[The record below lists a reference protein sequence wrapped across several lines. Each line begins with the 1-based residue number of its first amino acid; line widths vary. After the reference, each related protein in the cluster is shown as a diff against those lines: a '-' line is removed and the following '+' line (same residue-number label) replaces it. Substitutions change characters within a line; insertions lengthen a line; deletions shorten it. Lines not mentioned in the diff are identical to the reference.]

1 MQSSNPVLSRYEK
14 TDSSGKSGFAY
25 DEGVNAY
32 SQAATAGAA
41 GADVNTAFQQV
52 TAGGG
57 ARLTIN
63 DVIVKT
69 AAVFAITVIF
79 AVAGWN
85 LSDSQPWILWVGM
98 LGGLALGLVNAFKKV
113 PSPPLILLYGV
124 FQGLMLGAISNWY
137 NVYAQ
142 GQNYEGIVV
151 QAVIAT
157 MTTFGVMLAL
167 YVTGIVKVTKKF
179 QSVMIV
185 ALVSYM
191 VLGIGSLIWAM
202 FGGGGGWGIYGTGFG
217 LIVAVIGVLIAA
229 FFLMLDFEAISQGI
243 KMGAPERES
252 WRMAFGLLVT
262 LIWLYL
268 EFLRLLAIFSR
279 N

>member
-1 MQSSNPVLSRYEK
+1 MQSNNPVLSRYEK
-14 TDSSGKSGFAY
+14 TDKSGFAY
-25 DEGVNAY
+25 DEGVSAY
-32 SQAATAGAA
+32 TQAAAGGAGAA
-41 GADVNTAFQQV
+41 DLNTSFQQV

-69 AAVFAITVIF
+69 FAVFVITVIF
-79 AVAGWN
+79 AVVGWN
-85 LSDSQPWILWVGM
+85 LADTMPWILWVGM
-98 LGGLALGLVNAFKKV
+98 LGGLALGLVNSFKRV

-137 NVYAQ
+137 DAWAA
-142 GQNYEGIVV
+142 GQSYDGIVL
-151 QAVIAT
+151 QAVVAT

-167 YVTGIVKVTKKF
+167 YLTGIIKVTKKF
-179 QSVMIV
+179 QSIMIV
-185 ALVSYM
+185 ALVSYLL
-191 VLGIGSLIWAM
+191 LGLGNLIWAL
-202 FGGGGGWGIYGTGFG
+202 FGGGGGAGIYGTQFG
-217 LIVAVIGVLIAA
+217 IIVAVLGVLIAA
-229 FFLMLDFEAISQGI
+229 FFLLLDFEAISQGI

-252 WRMAFGLLVT
+252 WRMAFGLMVT

>member
-63 DVIVKT
+63 DVIIKT

-85 LSDSQPWILWVGM
+85 LSNSQPWILWVGM
-98 LGGLALGLVNAFKKV
+98 LGGLALGLVNSFKKV

-137 NVYAQ
+137 NVYAE
-142 GQNYEGIVV
+142 GQNYQGIVV

-179 QSVMIV
+179 QSIMIV
-185 ALVSYM
+185 ALVSYL

-217 LIVAVIGVLIAA
+217 LVVAVIGVLLAA

>member
-1 MQSSNPVLSRYEK
+1 MQSNNPVLSRYEK
-14 TDSSGKSGFAY
+14 TDKSGFAY
-25 DEGVNAY
+25 DEGVSAY
-32 SQAATAGAA
+32 TQAAAGGAGAA
-41 GADVNTAFQQV
+41 DVDAAFQQV

-69 AAVFAITVIF
+69 FAVFAITVVF
-79 AVAGWN
+79 AVVGWN
-85 LSDSQPWILWVGM
+85 TYDTMPWLLMVGL

-113 PSPPLILLYGV
+113 PSPPLILLYGL
-124 FQGLMLGAISNWY
+124 FQGIMLGGVSRWY
-137 NVYAQ
+137 SDYAA
-142 GQNYEGIVV
+142 GNGWNDIVL
-151 QAVIAT
+151 QAVVAT

-167 YVTGIVKVTKKF
+167 YVTGIVKVNKKF
-179 QSVMIV
+179 VSILIV
-185 ALVSYM
+185 AAVSYM
-191 VLGIGSLIWAM
+191 VLGIGSFIWAM
-202 FGGGGGWGIYGTGFG
+202 FGGGEGWGIYGTGFG
-217 LIVAVIGVLIAA
+217 PIVAVVGVLIAA

-243 KMGAPERES
+243 KLGAPERES

-268 EFLRLLAIFSR
+268 EFLRLFAILSR

>member
-14 TDSSGKSGFAY
+14 TDKSGFAY

-32 SQAATAGAA
+32 TQAATAGA
-41 GADVNTAFQQV
+41 GAADLNTSFQQV

-69 AAVFAITVIF
+69 AAVFALTVIF
-79 AVAGWN
+79 AVVGWN
-85 LSDSQPWILWVGM
+85 LTESQPWILWVGM
-98 LGGLALGLVNAFKKV
+98 IGGLVLGLINSFKKV

-142 GQNYEGIVV
+142 GQSYEGIVV
-151 QAVIAT
+151 QAVVAT

-167 YVTGIVKVTKKF
+167 YMTGLIKVTKKF
-179 QSVMIV
+179 QSIMLV
-185 ALVSYM
+185 ALVSYL
-191 VLGIGSLIWAM
+191 VLGIGNLIWAM

-217 LIVAVIGVLIAA
+217 LIVAVIGVLLAA
-229 FFLMLDFEAISQGI
+229 FFLLLDFEAISQGI

>member
-79 AVAGWN
+79 AIAGWN
-85 LSDSQPWILWVGM
+85 LTESQPWILWVGM
-98 LGGLALGLVNAFKKV
+98 IGGLALGLVNSFKRV

-137 NVYAQ
+137 NAFAE

-179 QSVMIV
+179 QSIMIV
-185 ALVSYM
+185 ALVSYL

-217 LIVAVIGVLIAA
+217 LIVAVIGVLLAA

>member
-1 MQSSNPVLSRYEK
+1 MQSNNPVLSRYEK
-14 TDSSGKSGFAY
+14 TDKSGFAY
-25 DEGVNAY
+25 DEGVSAY
-32 SQAATAGAA
+32 TQAAAGGAGAA
-41 GADVNTAFQQV
+41 DLNTAFQQV

-69 AAVFAITVIF
+69 FAVFVITVIF
-79 AVAGWN
+79 AVVGWN
-85 LSDSQPWILWVGM
+85 LADSQPWILWVGM
-98 LGGLALGLVNAFKKV
+98 LGGLALGLVNSFKRV

-137 NVYAQ
+137 DQWAA
-142 GQNYEGIVV
+142 GQSYDGIVL
-151 QAVIAT
+151 QAVVAT

-167 YVTGIVKVTKKF
+167 YLTGIIKVTKKF
-179 QSVMIV
+179 QSIMIV
-185 ALVSYM
+185 ALVSYLL
-191 VLGIGSLIWAM
+191 LGIGNLIWAL
-202 FGGGGGWGIYGTGFG
+202 FGGGGGAGIYGTQFG
-217 LIVAVIGVLIAA
+217 IIVAVLGVLIAA
-229 FFLMLDFEAISQGI
+229 FFLLLDFEAISQGI

-252 WRMAFGLLVT
+252 WRMAFGLMVT